1 MNNKKLLKGQIAFVT
16 GASRGIGEAVAE
28 LFASEGADLILHCR
42 SFNKEEKAL
51 KAKLKRKY
59 GVKVEFFTADFVDL
73 KDMEKM
79 WKEIKKKYNIIT
91 IVEIG
96 KKIKN
101 IDNRTSS

>member
-59 GVKVEFFTADFVDL
+59 GVKVEFFTADFAFCSFCNAVFRFL
-73 KDMEKM
+73 R
-79 WKEIKKKYNIIT
+79 
-91 IVEIG
+91 
-96 KKIKN
+96 
-101 IDNRTSS
+101 RTKTW